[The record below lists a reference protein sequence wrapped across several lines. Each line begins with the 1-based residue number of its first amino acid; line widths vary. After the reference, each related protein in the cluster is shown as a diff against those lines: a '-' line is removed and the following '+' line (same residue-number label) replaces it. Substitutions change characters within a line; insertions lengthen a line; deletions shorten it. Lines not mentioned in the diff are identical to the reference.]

1 MAEFVPQTLPLQSS
15 TEIAPGI
22 SQAIGRAAIRAL
34 YGELAF
40 YPKPGLVSPVDNG
53 AHSDMTMATFMR
65 SLFSLR
71 TYFPAIASAGAAG
84 AEFPV
89 LRDLGIEA
97 ERRMMAATGGINTHR
112 GAIFNLGLLA
122 ASAGRH
128 AADGLRL
135 DANSIC
141 LAIPD
146 LWGRAILGA
155 TPAQPHSNGLKAT
168 ANHGGPGAREEAAA
182 GYPVLRMVA
191 LPALQ
196 QARARGLG
204 EDACLA
210 ETFFAILAVL
220 NDTNILHR
228 AGRDGLDFVQRES
241 RAWLD
246 RGGAGHPSWFTSAV
260 RLHRAFCDRRISPG
274 GAADLLSCTLF
285 LDGLEALADRQGVQ

>member
-1 MAEFVPQTLPLQSS
+1 MAECVPKTLLLQSS
-15 TEIAPGI
+15 TIIAPAV

-40 YPKPGLVSPVDNG
+40 FPKPGLVSPVDNG

-71 TYFPAIASAGAAG
+71 SYFPTIAAAGAAG
-84 AEFPV
+84 AEFPL

-122 ASAGRH
+122 ASAGH
-128 AADGLRL
+128 HVADERGQ
-135 DANSIC
+135 DADSIC
-141 LAIPD
+141 LAIPA
-146 LWGRAILGA
+146 LWGSAILA
-155 TPAQPHSNGLKAT
+155 TTPSEPRSNGLKAT
-168 ANHGGPGAREEAAA
+168 AVHGGPGAREEAAA
-182 GYPVLRMVA
+182 GYPVLRAVA
-191 LPALQ
+191 LPALRR
-196 QARARGLG
+196 ARARGLD

-210 ETFFAILAVL
+210 ETFFSILAVL

-241 RAWLD
+241 KAWLD
-246 RGGAGHPSWFTSAV
+246 RGGGGHANWLASAV
-260 RLHRAFCDRRISPG
+260 SLHRAFCTWRISPG

-285 LDGLEALADRQGVQ
+285 LDSLEGLLRRLEAR